1 MTSLLLGASSGQR
14 GSRDYATEM
23 RRIDNDDER
32 HISSEVFFLLATI
45 FASPTGNRRSS
56 IFLSLPSWIIYA
68 PHIPNDFLTTSPY
81 PSHGR
86 EVQKFDG

>member
-1 MTSLLLGASSGQR
+1 MQKRPPSHIPPIASSIFNERLSPPLMQSEAVMTSLLLGASSGQR

-45 FASPTGNRRSS
+45 FASLTGNR
-56 IFLSLPSWIIYA
+56 
-68 PHIPNDFLTTSPY
+68 
-81 PSHGR
+81 
-86 EVQKFDG
+86 

>member
-1 MTSLLLGASSGQR
+1 MQKRPPSHIPSNASSIFNERLSPSLMQSEAVMTSLLLGASSGQR

-45 FASPTGNRRSS
+45 FASPTGNR
-56 IFLSLPSWIIYA
+56 
-68 PHIPNDFLTTSPY
+68 
-81 PSHGR
+81 
-86 EVQKFDG
+86 